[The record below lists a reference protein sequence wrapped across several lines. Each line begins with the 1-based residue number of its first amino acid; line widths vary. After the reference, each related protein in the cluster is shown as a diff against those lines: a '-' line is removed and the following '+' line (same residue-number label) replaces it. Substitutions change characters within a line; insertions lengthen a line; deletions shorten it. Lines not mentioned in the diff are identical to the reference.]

1 MGNRFVLTESL
12 KVFCDLIETQSFSKT
27 ALLNDVSQ
35 SAVSQQ
41 LKSIEKRH
49 GRQLVQREKRR
60 LSLTAEGEI
69 FYCYAREIVLR
80 FDKMQ
85 HRIQALSGEV
95 SGTVRLSAIYGV
107 GMLELAPYLKT
118 YIKSNPKVNL
128 RLSYTQAK
136 KIYDDVASGQIDLGV
151 VAFPR
156 SQRNVDAIPFS
167 EDPMVVICAVSNPL
181 SLRTTVSPGEL
192 GNHPLILFTP
202 EAPTRSAIDRYFRK
216 HGVALRTVM
225 ELDHIATLIHAVE
238 VDIGISLVPASALR
252 QGRFKDTLKALPLR
266 GEPLIRPLGVLQ
278 RKGRSY
284 SIATRKLFETLT
296 RNNP

>member
-1 MGNRFVLTESL
+1 MLTESL
-12 KVFCDLIETQSFSKT
+12 KVFCDLMETQSFSKT

-41 LKSIEKRH
+41 LKSIEKRQ

-69 FYCYAREIVLR
+69 FYGYAREIVRR
-80 FDKMQ
+80 FDDMQ

-95 SGTVRLSAIYGV
+95 SGTVRLSAIYSV
-107 GMLELAPYLKT
+107 GMMELGPFLKT
-118 YIKSNPKVNL
+118 YIKSHPGVNL

-136 KIYDDVASGQIDLGV
+136 NIYDDVASGQIDLGV

-156 SQRNVDAIPFS
+156 SQRNVDAVPFAQ
-167 EDPMVVICAVSNPL
+167 DPMVVICSVSNPL
-181 SLRTTVSPGEL
+181 SLQPAVSPGEL
-192 GNHPLILFTP
+192 GEHPLILFTP
-202 EAPTRSAIDRYFRK
+202 EAPTRTAVDRYFRK
-216 HGVALRTVM
+216 HGVTLRSVM

-238 VDIGISLVPASALR
+238 VDIGISLVPASALK

-266 GEPLIRPLGVLQ
+266 GKPLIRPLGVLQ
-278 RKGRSY
+278 RKGRSF
-284 SIATRKLFETLT
+284 SMATQRLFETLT
-296 RNNP
+296 RNNR